1 MSPSLHITLPLLPG
15 RKTDK
20 PSNSFQF
27 FEDLIPLDLY
37 QATSKYHVAAT
48 IMGVKEYLTG
58 LLLELKKRVMI
69 CLKGHYRTVEER
81 MKSLNKSSACDE
93 EVLLLSGL
101 ICQCFLLL
109 LLFLKIYYLN
119 SEKIQEHSPYF
130 KI

>member
-15 RKTDK
+15 SKTDK

-27 FEDLIPLDLY
+27 SEDLIPLDLY

-48 IMGVKEYLTG
+48 IMEVKEYLTG

-69 CLKGHYRTVEER
+69 CLKGHYRTVEEC

-101 ICQCFLLL
+101 ICQCFCCCC
-109 LLFLKIYYLN
+109 F
-119 SEKIQEHSPYF
+119 
-130 KI
+130 